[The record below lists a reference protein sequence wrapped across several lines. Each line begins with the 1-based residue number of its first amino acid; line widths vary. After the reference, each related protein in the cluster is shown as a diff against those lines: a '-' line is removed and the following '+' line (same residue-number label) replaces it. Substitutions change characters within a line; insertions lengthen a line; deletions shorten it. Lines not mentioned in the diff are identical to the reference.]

1 MLREV
6 LKYIKINNMFEK
18 NDNVLVALSGGPDS
32 LCLLHVLNS
41 LKSKLNIHIAAAHV
55 NHCLRGSEA
64 DSDEKFCRDFCA
76 HLGIKI
82 YVKKAKVYDIA
93 NDKNISVE
101 QAGRIVRY
109 NFFEEIMQKEN
120 FNKIAVAH
128 NANDQAETVLM
139 RIMRGTGLDGLCG
152 IKPVRDNI
160 YVRPLLNTRREE
172 IEEYCRQNN
181 LKPRIDK
188 TNFEKIYTRNKIR
201 LELIPYIKKNF
212 NEDIVGALGRLAN
225 LAQKDT
231 KYLEYEANK
240 KYNIYYH
247 KKCNKVIISKEAF
260 DENLSIIERIIRKA
274 IEELKGSKCNIE
286 NKHVYDILEL
296 QSNATGKM
304 ISLPD
309 NIKVYNN
316 YGDIEI
322 TYEDSEAKDL
332 PDLRYQLKLNSENYI
347 KDLKIN
353 IVTKV
358 MPFSKSIDIK
368 DKRYTKYFDYDNI
381 QGKDI
386 ILRFR
391 KNGDRLRPLGM
402 EGTKKLKDIFIDLKI
417 PKEERSRIPLICFND
432 YIAWIVGYKLSDNFK
447 VKSNI
452 KNVLEINVKK
462 ED

>member
-1 MLREV
+1 MLKEV
-6 LKYIKINNMFEK
+6 LKYIKTNNMFKK
-18 NDNVLVALSGGPDS
+18 NDNVLVAFSGGPDS
-32 LCLLHVLNS
+32 LSLLHVLNS
-41 LKSKLNIHIAAAHV
+41 LKDELNIQLAAAHV
-55 NHCLRGSEA
+55 NHCLRGNEA
-64 DSDEKFCRDFCA
+64 DSDEEFCRNFCD

-93 NDKNISVE
+93 KDKDISVE

-109 NFFEEIMQKEN
+109 NFFEEIMKKEN

-152 IKPVRDNI
+152 IMPVRDNI

-231 KYLEYEANK
+231 QYLENEANK
-240 KYNIYYH
+240 KYNIYYN
-247 KKCNKVIISKEAF
+247 KKHNKVIISKEAF
-260 DENLSIIERIIRKA
+260 NENLSIVERIMRKA

-286 NKHVYDILEL
+286 NKHIYEILEL
-296 QSNATGKM
+296 QRNATGKM

-309 NIKVYNN
+309 NIKVFNN
-316 YGDIEI
+316 YGDIWI
-322 TYEDSEAKDL
+322 TFEDSKAKDL
-332 PDLRYQLKLNSENYI
+332 LNLKYEIKLNSRNYI
-347 KDLKIN
+347 KDLGIN
-353 IVTKV
+353 IITKIV
-358 MPFSKSIDIK
+358 PFSKNIDVR
-368 DKRYTKYFDYDNI
+368 DKRYTKYFNYDNI

-386 ILRFR
+386 ILRFK
-391 KNGDRLRPLGM
+391 KNGDRMRPLGM

-417 PKEERSRIPLICFND
+417 PKDERGKIPLICFND
-432 YIAWIVGYKLSDNFK
+432 DIAWIIGYKLSNDFK
-447 VKSNI
+447 VRNNI
-452 KNVLEINVKK
+452 KNVLEINVK
-462 ED
+462 EDD